1 MVYKGHH
8 LKFWIFDSELLFY
21 KESSKVNMLD
31 TKNNDIL
38 DGKYQK
44 SSALLEMKIG
54 RAMTMFLTRE
64 TIRSMVSLMEA
75 KTDTNQFFMPTKVY
89 VKHFQLAVRKKG
101 NTKTTFSP
109 FSLNLKIK
117 ELKGKHFL

>member
-1 MVYKGHH
+1 
-8 LKFWIFDSELLFY
+8 
-21 KESSKVNMLD
+21 
-31 TKNNDIL
+31 
-38 DGKYQK
+38 
-44 SSALLEMKIG
+44 MKIG
-54 RAMTMFLTRE
+54 WAMTMFLTRE